1 MPFLPQRT
9 AALLTVAAALILVT
23 VAAEKH
29 VNSVASFGLVEIE
42 EKLQVG
48 APLILLTSRSNSSGM
63 SIGTRPERPQARHS
77 SNDIQSYIAHLCG
90 PIPWQPCR

>member
-23 VAAEKH
+23 VAAEKN
-29 VNSVASFGLVEIE
+29 VNSVASLGLVEIE

-48 APLILLTSRSNSSGM
+48 APLILLSSRSNSSGM
-63 SIGTRPERPQARHS
+63 STGTRPERPQARHS
-77 SNDIQSYIAHLCG
+77 SNDIQSNIAHLCG
-90 PIPWQPCR
+90 PIPSQPCR